1 MMFSNSYW
9 LNLKTSAQCTFPFF
23 LSLVPFKL
31 LNVILFS
38 NKFYPHFNKFVKC
51 QLNIRIRVVY
61 YLFLCSEISRKKLTH
76 YSNMRTKTPLQP
88 LLNGNVIHTEW
99 LPIGGTAFFG
109 RRFDI
114 WLRNSTMLVNS
125 RNDKGVFCG
134 LARQWFLKCCIAIN
148 GHWTIYFITETFA
161 IVRYGG
167 SMKVGSEKRKLK
179 QPI

>member
-1 MMFSNSYW
+1 MSIKYTHSCRILPVFMLW
-9 LNLKTSAQCTFPFF
+9 NLAKKIDT
-23 LSLVPFKL
+23 LFKYAHK
-31 LNVILFS
+31 NASSTIVEW
-38 NKFYPHFNKFVKC
+38 KC
-51 QLNIRIRVVY
+51 
-61 YLFLCSEISRKKLTH
+61 
-76 YSNMRTKTPLQP
+76 YSHWMIANWW
-88 LLNGNVIHTEW
+88 NG
-99 LPIGGTAFFG
+99 FFG

-134 LARQWFLKCCIAIN
+134 LAMQWFLKCCIAIN